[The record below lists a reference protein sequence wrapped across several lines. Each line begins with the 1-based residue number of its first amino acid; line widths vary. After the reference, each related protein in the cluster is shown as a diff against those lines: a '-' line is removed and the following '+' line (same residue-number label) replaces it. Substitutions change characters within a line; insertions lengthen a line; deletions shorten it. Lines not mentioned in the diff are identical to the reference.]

1 MKKKLMAAVPLALAL
16 VAAQAL
22 AHGIQPQPEPQAQSK
37 LMDTVKRY
45 VKLAGASIDDS
56 KSSASMIVSNY
67 SHRRDDKT
75 TIVIVNDSR
84 KNLLGFY
91 VYNFGSV
98 KNAANREEIY
108 KYLLSTNDAITIGAF
123 FVDGEQD
130 IGYKYLVNT
139 EQIMNQS
146 AFQSVYLMMATV
158 ARERGAEIRRL
169 LEASSGK

>member
-16 VAAQAL
+16 IAAQAL
-22 AHGIQPQPEPQAQSK
+22 AHRIQPQPEPRAQSK

-45 VKLAGASIDDS
+45 VKQAGAAIDDS
-56 KSSASMIVSNY
+56 KSSASMIVSSY
-67 SHRRDDKT
+67 SYRRDDKT

-91 VYNFGSV
+91 IYNFGSV
-98 KNAANREEIY
+98 RNAANREEIY

-123 FVDGEQD
+123 FVDSEQD

-139 EQIMNQS
+139 EQMMNQS

-158 ARERGAEIRRL
+158 ARERGAEIRRML
-169 LEASSGK
+169 DASSDK